1 MRFSAQS
8 DQKYVLVIRR
18 TILFANDHLQR
29 NRGAQRRPD
38 YPDGHLQQS
47 MLLHPFDFGHLKDRE
62 ISQKYYQAFPVAYKW
77 SIHPSKFWSQ
87 LALISVSVPP
97 KSFSLSCFL
106 DIFPGKVVQPG
117 PPIIYPWDVSRSCA
131 RRLCP
136 QTNYSNTSKHATI
149 QNIS

>member
-1 MRFSAQS
+1 MRISAPS
-8 DQKYVLVIRR
+8 DQKMLVIRR
-18 TILFANDHLQR
+18 TILFENDHLQR
-29 NRGAQRRPD
+29 NGGAQRRPD
-38 YPDGHLQQS
+38 HPDGHLQQS
-47 MLLHPFDFGHLKDRE
+47 MLFHPFDFGHLKDRE
-62 ISQKYYQAFPVAYKW
+62 ISQKYNQAFPVAYNR

-87 LALISVSVPP
+87 LAIISVSVPP

-136 QTNYSNTSKHATI
+136 QTNYSNTAKHATI